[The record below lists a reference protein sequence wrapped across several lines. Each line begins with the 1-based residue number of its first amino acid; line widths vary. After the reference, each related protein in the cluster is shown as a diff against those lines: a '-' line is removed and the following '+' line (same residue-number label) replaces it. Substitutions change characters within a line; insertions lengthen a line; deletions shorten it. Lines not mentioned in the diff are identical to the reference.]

1 MNTLQ
6 ECYEQAGSVFPFEI
20 KWELDCDV
28 YRIIRKDGTNWDT
41 QPGTFFRGHN
51 NREFELVSQ
60 GAATPQHEAIA
71 AAVHMTPVE
80 EKECTCTYTAGGPSL
95 DNDCPYHKDKKPK

>member
-6 ECYEQAGSVFPFEI
+6 ECYEQDGFVGES
-20 KWELDCDV
+20 
-28 YRIIRKDGTNWDT
+28 KDFVLIP
-41 QPGTFFRGHN
+41 Q
-51 NREFELVSQ
+51 V
-60 GAATPQHEAIA
+60 AAKPLHDYTA
-71 AAVHMTPVE
+71 AAIVHMTPVE